1 MFCYILEASCATVKV
16 ISVHWS
22 FGCFNNSSRAIILY
36 IVIVIIII
44 RKLTRLIV
52 ITGFNLFRRILSGF
66 YSNESHCV
74 YAFECGWVSV
84 STLERDNSR
93 DKFTWGR
100 NVPIAIFKFKKHP
113 SANAHR
119 SRNFSR
125 LRLPCGNFTAK
136 SSPQAPK
143 EAYISY
149 GYGCAPVFFFFS
161 TLEKYF
167 KINKTGRTDTKSM

>member
-1 MFCYILEASCATVKV
+1 MFLTKLISTFVQIKVSTIIDFFINNCLFCYILEASCATVKV

-100 NVPIAIFKFKKHP
+100 NG
-113 SANAHR
+113 AH
-119 SRNFSR
+119 SDIQIQET
-125 LRLPCGNFTAK
+125 PECKCT
-136 SSPQAPK
+136 P
-143 EAYISY
+143 
-149 GYGCAPVFFFFS
+149 
-161 TLEKYF
+161 
-167 KINKTGRTDTKSM
+167 